1 MFFRIGRWFRRRQPS
16 DRHIFPYHD
25 GTRDRFADP
34 IVAFAAIEA
43 TCPNWAELLS
53 AIHTDTVAVPSGPVR
68 DSLAA
73 GQKDARAKLLEATRA
88 ALGVEPLT
96 DRSGSPHGL
105 TEGETVALFHRFL
118 TWMVDAAASAAP
130 FGGWR
135 NADAASRPDSP
146 TASSPASGSTGA

>member
-1 MFFRIGRWFRRRQPS
+1 MFSRIRRWLRRRQPS

-34 IVAFAAIEA
+34 IVAFAAIET
-43 TCPNWAELLS
+43 TCPNWAEMLS
-53 AIHTDTVAVPSGPVR
+53 AIHTDTSGIPSGPVR
-68 DSLAA
+68 ESLAA

-88 ALGVEPLT
+88 ALGVVPLSDT
-96 DRSGSPHGL
+96 AGKPSGL

-118 TWMVDAAASAAP
+118 AWMVDAAAVAAP

-146 TASSPASGSTGA
+146 TASSPVSGSTGA